1 MARVPLPII
10 SVDGIGAA
18 YIPRA
23 SRMHGNAGDLL
34 IAASNDVLATSVR
47 AGLKYCKVPV
57 LNTVAKGDATIFV
70 VRPPADLDPN
80 DLWVSCGLRATR
92 TWDDDFN
99 VDVTDRAALSKRF
112 HDCLRT
118 TGMTDMVMPRRIGLN
133 LAGSTVFETV
143 TGRVAVNKDNEA
155 HYEYDRFSNGREKGE
170 YRDRF
175 LRAIRSSELAGCA
188 AGVALAIVQGE
199 SFDRGSVAKLHKDI
213 VGDESSRFLSVFSF
227 QEEIEA
233 ALAVEAS
240 KLVREGAA
248 FRSVARELTDRS
260 AAHGERSAQ
269 RLRLQ
274 QYSTPLT
281 ISAVAQDILRIR
293 AGELVLEP
301 TAGNGTLAVGAAA
314 AGARIEGFEIDKDRA
329 DRGSRVLKDA
339 GAQFVNIRARAF
351 EVNTDGGFAGMGFD
365 AVLANPPFEA
375 IKAEKVVDRE
385 GRTLS
390 ISRLDHRIV
399 YDALNQVR
407 ADNGRSFLVLPG
419 EMMGEGKLE
428 GATRFFNNYLHATFE
443 VAGAAMLDGRL
454 YRKSGAEFPVIVY
467 ALGPRLENPLS
478 AESAKKIPDVLP
490 YLHTT
495 DQLFSWGDAARTA
508 MDEIMARR
516 SVAAP
521 RAVARTFVA
530 PDFDDDLPMQEG
542 IGNDVPALA
551 LPVAPSLDPRPDL
564 EDIAAAEAAVRE
576 EELPE
581 DEANFVV
588 SPDVLIDDLVIEN
601 DPFQVTYESASRV
614 GGPVLKIQKAL
625 AEPVALALTEL
636 ERVRGPVDDFVA
648 DSIGVSV
655 SELGS
660 VLHAGQ
666 VDGVGLALHKALRA
680 ESIIVGDLM
689 GVGKG
694 RQLAALARAAFKDDR
709 PVLFFTDNASL
720 FTDFVARDLSTVM
733 RQRANELPQLI
744 RPYIVNSSKD
754 ASILDPDYEGER
766 RRGQG
771 FVFRAAA
778 SSAKREKAIDPSI
791 NMVLSSYSQL
801 GAQGRE
807 AKLAA
812 IMEWL
817 GKQDKPPLLIM
828 DESHRAAGEGSN
840 VGISMTALVEGVKA
854 AGGSVAYAS
863 GTALKGARNL
873 RVYGSAL
880 PDVGIPP
887 DRLVELIEKEPLALQ
902 EALSYEMARSGGLIA
917 RELDNTDVSRE
928 TVSLQDV
935 DPVRFAQVLEKV
947 DLFANKMSELLSLGR
962 EVKDW
967 SQHRQKELKKDIERM
982 PEGAERD
989 RALGAVGVHYQSP
1002 ASRFHHLSNYLT
1014 LAINGVFLED
1024 LVLKS
1029 ISEGRKPLVAVANT
1043 GDTLMRDLIASQWD
1057 NEGADDDDGASF
1069 MKGSAYVLPE
1079 KPHLGHVIKRV
1090 ADRLL
1095 TVKESNGFGAVTEI
1109 RLHEYEDW
1117 LTDFNARVDASDFSM
1132 LSMTVIDDLA
1142 VALEKHGLSLGEIT
1156 GRAFMSRPAEDGSG
1170 FVVSARSKPLK
1181 QDVVSDFNNGRVD
1194 VLILNQSAAV
1204 GLSAQASP
1212 ANGFDVRQRE
1222 MIKAQ
1227 MQGDVTQERQMD
1239 GRINRVGQ
1247 IHPPLYTVPLQ
1258 GLASSDRLAQLFNRK
1273 NRSLTAASTA
1283 TRENESNIK
1292 DTLDLLNEVGQFV
1305 SREYLKGNPD
1315 IAMTLDIDPE
1325 SDIET
1330 KYSEKLMGRMIAL
1343 PSGMQRTIMGE
1354 LDTAFQMRVA
1364 LLDALGENPLRL
1376 REYDWSAQVKEVAS
1390 LISGNAAA
1398 ARMSE
1403 RPLAL
1408 NKLTYKETI
1417 KPIDVTAVEEAV
1429 ARGKGWMVDP
1439 TLGREMSI
1447 SERLDSLAPSGE
1459 DTKFSDP
1466 IFDRVM
1472 NRSDDLRSLGATEH
1486 PLEMVQDFWDTQWS
1500 RDADREIKGLEKLVL
1515 DAGNKLNFLLDIAP
1529 VLTPGA
1535 IVTVYPKLVSR
1546 LRDSTL
1552 FNAAVDYI
1560 DGTDH
1565 TDREIGLPAVITDV
1579 RFNEEKPLNLG
1590 EWSVRIAVPGEEHLI
1605 DMPMASVYAILRE
1618 ELQATIEAKGQTK
1631 IWAFRSARLDD
1642 DGIGLA
1648 RAIAP
1653 LWSQPL
1659 SVALDEAQSKGEHPD
1674 FANGAERMH
1683 WKPYLGDG
1691 SPEDSVMMALF
1702 HNVQG
1707 GSVNRTRYAVEGNLF
1722 AAVSALAGKRMGEKA
1737 MYTDDTGAI
1746 RHCFLLKRDG
1756 HKKVLDQLTSS
1767 VASRVGFMKADVDS
1781 VSGLLTGM
1789 TGIISGSDDDARAA
1803 FIASDMLTRMIH
1815 GGCKVKIDDVRD
1827 LIRPRLKDLHVQLV
1841 KAVRQQGSINTGLFV
1856 GTDPFGD
1863 STQKL
1868 FAPGASIRVR
1878 EGASDEGSGFRVHWD
1893 QKEIARCTA
1902 SLGEKG
1908 AFAAFGGKTIGV
1920 VVKAKNDVCD
1930 KAKNALCA
1938 DWSNKLGTA
1947 VVRNSTVAKEIASSL
1962 EAAEVLC
1969 AAANDKSLDGMI
1981 GIKGALVV
1989 YNEIMTNLSRELI
2002 AQNLGATKEATA
2014 SVRSDRAAAPAVA
2027 AM

>member
-1 MARVPLPII
+1 MPSVPLPIL

-23 SRMHGNAGDLL
+23 ARMHSNAGDLL
-34 IAASNDVLATSVR
+34 IAAPDDVR
-47 AGLKYCKVPV
+47 AVGVRGGLKYCNVPI
-57 LNTVAKGDATIFV
+57 LNTVTKGEATIFV
-70 VRPPADLDPN
+70 VRPPADLDPS
-80 DLWVSCGLRATR
+80 DLWVACGLPIKRL
-92 TWDDDFN
+92 WDDDFN
-99 VDVTDRAALSKRF
+99 VDVTDRALLSKRF
-112 HDCLRT
+112 HQCMSG
-118 TGMTDMVMPRRIGLN
+118 TGMGEMITPRQIGLN
-133 LAGSTVFETV
+133 LAGSTVFETIG
-143 TGRVAVNKDNEA
+143 GRVAVNKANEA
-155 HYEYDRFSNGREKGE
+155 HYEYDRFNNGREKGE
-170 YRDRF
+170 HRDRF
-175 LRAIRSSELAGCA
+175 LRAVRTTELAGCA

-199 SFDRGSVAKLHKDI
+199 SFDRGAIARLHKDI
-213 VGDESSRFLSVFSF
+213 VVEDMSSLLSVFAF

-233 ALAVEAS
+233 ALAVQAAS
-240 KLVREGAA
+240 LVRNGCN
-248 FRSVARELTDRS
+248 FRDVARELTDRS
-260 AAHGERSAQ
+260 AAHGERNAQ

-293 AGELVLEP
+293 EGELVLEP
-301 TAGNGTLAVGAAA
+301 TAGNGTLALGAAA
-314 AGARIEGFEIDKDRA
+314 AGARIEGFELDKTRA
-329 DRGSRVLKDA
+329 ERGTRVLKDA
-339 GAQFVNIRARAF
+339 GAQFVNIRPRAF
-351 EVNTDGGFAGMGFD
+351 EVNAEGGFGGMAFD

-375 IKAEKVVDRE
+375 IKAQKVVDRE

-478 AESAKKIPDVLP
+478 AESAKKIPDELP

-495 DQLFSWGDAARTA
+495 DQLFAWGDATRTA

-516 SVAAP
+516 IAP
-521 RAVARTFVA
+521 KTRMVARTFVP
-530 PDFDDDLPMQEG
+530 PDFDDADLPAEEAVIGQE
-542 IGNDVPALA
+542 PATLVA
-551 LPVAPSLDPRPDL
+551 EAPSLDPG
-564 EDIAAAEAAVRE
+564 V
-576 EELPE
+576 EELAFGQVTEDEVEMSE
-581 DEANFVV
+581 DEADFVV
-588 SPDVLIDDLVIEN
+588 SPDVLIDDLVVEN
-601 DPFQVTYESASRV
+601 DPFQVTYESASLV

-648 DSIGVSV
+648 DSLGVDV
-655 SELGS
+655 GELGGL
-660 VLHAGQ
+660 LHAGQ

-694 RQLAALARAAFKDDR
+694 RQLAALARAAFKEDR

-720 FTDFVARDLSTVM
+720 FTDFVARDLATVM
-733 RQRANELPQLI
+733 RKPANELPQFI

-754 ASILDPDYEGER
+754 ASILDPDYQGER
-766 RRGQG
+766 RRGEG
-771 FVFRAAA
+771 FVFRP
-778 SSAKREKAIDPSI
+778 SPTSAKREKAIDPSM
-791 NMVLSSYSQL
+791 NMILSSYSQL

-817 GKQDKPPLLIM
+817 SKQDKPPLLIM

-917 RELDNTDVSRE
+917 RELDNTEVARE

-947 DLFANKMSELLSLGR
+947 DLFAHKMSELLALGR

-989 RALGAVGVHYQSP
+989 RALGSVGVHYQSP

-1029 ISEGRKPLVAVANT
+1029 IAEGRKPLVAVANT
-1043 GDTLMRDLIASQWD
+1043 GDTLMRDLIASHWD
-1057 NEGADDDDGASF
+1057 NDGVDDDDSASI

-1117 LTDFNARVDASDFSM
+1117 LADFNARVDVSDFSM

-1156 GRAFMSRPAEDGSG
+1156 GRSFMSRPAEDGSG
-1170 FVVSARSKPLK
+1170 FVISARSKPLK
-1181 QDVVSDFNNGRVD
+1181 HDVVSDFNNGRVD

-1305 SREYLKGNPD
+1305 SREYLKNNPD
-1315 IAMTLDIDPE
+1315 IAVTLDIDPE

-1376 REYDWSAQVKEVAS
+1376 REYDWRAQVKEVAS

-1403 RPLAL
+1403 RPLVL

-1417 KPIDVTAVEEAV
+1417 KPIDVLSVEEAV

-1439 TLGREMSI
+1439 ILGREMSI
-1447 SERLDSLAPSGE
+1447 SERLESLAPSGQ
-1459 DTKFSDP
+1459 DIRFSDP

-1486 PLEMVQDFWDTQWS
+1486 PLEVAQGFWDNQWS
-1500 RDADREIKGLEKLVL
+1500 RDAEKEIKGFEKMVL
-1515 DAGNKLNFLLDIAP
+1515 DAGHKLDFLLDIAP

-1535 IVTVYPKLVSR
+1535 IVSVYPKLVSR

-1565 TDREIGLPAVITDV
+1565 TDREIGVPAVITDV
-1579 RFNEEKPLNLG
+1579 RFNEDKPLNLG

-1618 ELQATIEAKGQTK
+1618 EHQATIEAKGVTK
-1631 IWAFRSARLDD
+1631 IWAFKSARLDD

-1659 SVALDEAQSKGEHPD
+1659 ALALDEAEAKGKAPD
-1674 FANGAERMH
+1674 FGNGYERLH
-1683 WKPYLGDG
+1683 WKPFLGDG

-1702 HNVQG
+1702 QNVQG

-1737 MYTDDTGAI
+1737 MYTDDSGAI

-1756 HKKVLDQLTSS
+1756 HKKVLEQLTSS

-1781 VSGLLTGM
+1781 VSGLLMGM
-1789 TGIISGSDDDARAA
+1789 TGIISTADDEARAA
-1803 FIASDMLTRMIH
+1803 YIATDMLTRMIH
-1815 GGCKVKIDDVRD
+1815 GGCKVTIDHVRD
-1827 LIRPRLKDLHVQLV
+1827 LIRPRLQDLHEQLV
-1841 KAVRQQGSINTGLFV
+1841 RAVRQQGSINTGLFV

-1868 FAPGASIRVR
+1868 FTPGASIRVR
-1878 EGASDEGSGFRVHWD
+1878 EGVSDAGSGFRVHWD
-1893 QKEIARCTA
+1893 QKEIARCSA
-1902 SLGEKG
+1902 SLNEKG
-1908 AFAAFGGKTIGV
+1908 ALAAFGGKTFGII
-1920 VVKAKNDVCD
+1920 VKAKNDVCD
-1930 KAKNALCA
+1930 KSKNALCA
-1938 DWSNKLGTA
+1938 DWNNKLGSA
-1947 VVRNSTVAKEIASSL
+1947 VVRNSTVAKEITSAT
-1962 EAAEVLC
+1962 EAAEILC

-1989 YNEIMTNLSRELI
+1989 YNEVMANLSRDLI
-2002 AQNLGATKEATA
+2002 SQNLGVNKEATV
-2014 SVRSDRAAAPAVA
+2014 SVRTERAASPAVA
-2027 AM
+2027 AL

>member
-1 MARVPLPII
+1 MASVPLPII
-10 SVDGIGAA
+10 GIDGIGAA

-23 SRMHGNAGDLL
+23 SRMHANAGDLL
-34 IAASNDVLATSVR
+34 IAAPTNLTATMVR
-47 AGLKYCKVPV
+47 GGLKQCNVPV
-57 LNTVAKGDATIFV
+57 LNTVTKGDATVFI
-70 VRPPADLDPN
+70 VRPPADLDPS
-80 DLWVSCGLRATR
+80 DLWVACALPLKRLWES
-92 TWDDDFN
+92 DFN
-99 VDVTDRAALSKRF
+99 VESSDRAALSKRF
-112 HDCLRT
+112 HECIAA
-118 TGMTDMVMPRRIGLN
+118 TGMGDLVTPRRIGLN
-133 LAGSTVFETV
+133 VAGSTVFDTIG
-143 TGRVAVNKDNEA
+143 GRVAVNKANEA
-155 HYEYDRFSNGREKGE
+155 HYEFDRFSNGREKGE
-170 YRDRF
+170 HRDRF
-175 LRAIRSSELAGCA
+175 LRALRTSDLVGCA

-199 SFDRGSVAKLHKDI
+199 SFDRGSIARLHKDI
-213 VGDESSRFLSVFSF
+213 VIPDAPAQVSVFAF

-233 ALAVEAS
+233 ALAVQAAN
-240 KLVREGAA
+240 LVRNGGDYRE
-248 FRSVARELTDRS
+248 VARELTDRS
-260 AAHGERSAQ
+260 AAHGDRNAQ

-281 ISAVAQDILRIR
+281 ISAVAQDILRVR
-293 AGELVLEP
+293 EGELVLEP
-301 TAGNGTLAVGAAA
+301 TAGNGTLALGAAA
-314 AGARIEGFEIDKDRA
+314 AGARIEGFELDKARA
-329 DRGSRVLKDA
+329 ERGARVLKEA
-339 GAQFVNIRARAF
+339 GAQFVNIRPRAF
-351 EVNTDGGFAGMGFD
+351 DVRNEGGSASMSFD

-390 ISRLDHRIV
+390 LSRLDHRIV

-407 ADNGRSFLVLPG
+407 PDNGRAFLVLPG

-478 AESAKKIPDVLP
+478 ADAAKKIPDQLP

-495 DQLFSWGDAARTA
+495 DQLFGWGDATRQA
-508 MDEIMARR
+508 MDEIIARR
-516 SVAAP
+516 VAP
-521 RAVARTFVA
+521 ELPQVARTFVA
-530 PDFDDDLPMQEG
+530 PDFDDDDEVTTVEDQIADISGAEE
-542 IGNDVPALA
+542 
-551 LPVAPSLDPRPDL
+551 PVMSA
-564 EDIAAAEAAVRE
+564 
-576 EELPE
+576 
-581 DEANFVV
+581 DEADFAV
-588 SPDVLIDDLVIEN
+588 SPDVLLDDLVIEN
-601 DPFQVTYESASRV
+601 DPFQVTYESASLV

-636 ERVRGPVDDFVA
+636 ERIRGPVDQFVA
-648 DSIGVSV
+648 DSIGVEV
-655 SELGS
+655 DQLGS
-660 VLHAGQ
+660 LLHAGQ

-694 RQLAALARAAFKDDR
+694 RQLAALARAALKDDR

-720 FTDFVARDLSTVM
+720 FTDFVARDLATVM
-733 RQRANELPQLI
+733 RRPASELPQVI

-754 ASILDPDYEGER
+754 ASILDPDYQGER

-771 FVFRAAA
+771 FVFRASA
-778 SSAKREKAIDPSI
+778 SSAKREKSIDPSM
-791 NMVLSSYSQL
+791 NMILSSYSQL

-812 IMEWL
+812 ISEWL
-817 GKQDKPPLLIM
+817 NKQDKPPLLIM

-840 VGISMTALVEGVKA
+840 VGLSMTALVETVKA

-917 RELDNTDVSRE
+917 RELDNTEVARE
-928 TVSLQDV
+928 TISLQDV

-947 DLFANKMSELLSLGR
+947 DIFAHKMSELLSLGR

-967 SQHRQKELKKDIERM
+967 SQHRQKELKKDIESL

-989 RALGAVGVHYQSP
+989 RALGSVGVHYQSP

-1029 ISEGRKPLVAVANT
+1029 VAEGRKPLVAVANT
-1043 GDTLMRDLIASQWD
+1043 GDTLMRDLIASHWD
-1057 NEGADDDDGASF
+1057 NDDAEDDESASV

-1117 LTDFNARVDASDFSM
+1117 LVEFNAGVDAADFSM

-1156 GRAFMSRPAEDGSG
+1156 GRTFMSRPAEDGSG
-1170 FVVSARSKPLK
+1170 FVISARTKPLK
-1181 QDVVSDFNNGRVD
+1181 HDVVSDFNNGRVD

-1305 SREYLKGNPD
+1305 SREYLKNNPD
-1315 IAMTLDIDPE
+1315 IAVTLDIDPE
-1325 SDIET
+1325 SEIET

-1376 REYDWSAQVKEVAS
+1376 REYDWKAEVKEVAS
-1390 LISGNAAA
+1390 LISGNASA

-1403 RPLAL
+1403 RPLVL

-1417 KPIDVTAVEEAV
+1417 KPIDISSVEDAV
-1429 ARGKGWMVDP
+1429 ARGKEWMIDS
-1439 TLGREMSI
+1439 TLGRALSI
-1447 SERLDSLAPSGE
+1447 SERLEELAPSGE
-1459 DTKFSDP
+1459 DIRFSDP

-1472 NRSDDLRSLGATEH
+1472 NRSDELRSLGATEH
-1486 PLEMVQDFWDTQWS
+1486 PVEVAQAFWDSQYTK
-1500 RDADREIKGLEKLVL
+1500 DAEREIKGLEKMVL
-1515 DAGNKLNFLLDIAP
+1515 DAGHKLNFLLDIAP
-1529 VLTPGA
+1529 VVSPGA

-1546 LRDSTL
+1546 LRESTL

-1565 TDREIGLPAVITDV
+1565 TDREVGVPAVIVDV

-1590 EWSVRIAVPGEEHLI
+1590 EWNIRIAVPGEEHLI

-1618 ELQATIEAKGQTK
+1618 EYEATVAAKGVTK
-1631 IWAFRSARLDD
+1631 IWAFKSARLDD
-1642 DGIGLA
+1642 DGMGLA

-1659 SVALDEAQSKGEHPD
+1659 AKALDDAEAMGKAPD
-1674 FANGAERMH
+1674 FATGYERLH
-1683 WKPYLGDG
+1683 WKPFLGDG
-1691 SPEDSVMMALF
+1691 SPENSVLVALF
-1702 HNVQG
+1702 QNVHG
-1707 GSVNRTRYAVEGNLF
+1707 GSVSRSRYAVEGNLF

-1737 MYTDDTGAI
+1737 MYTDDSGAI

-1756 HKKVLDQLTSS
+1756 HKKVLDQLTAS
-1767 VASRVGFMKADVDS
+1767 VASRVGFMKADVGS

-1789 TGIISGSDDDARAA
+1789 TGIISGADDEARASYVA
-1803 FIASDMLTRMIH
+1803 FDLLTRMSQ
-1815 GGCKVKIDDVRD
+1815 GGCKTTIDQARELV
-1827 LIRPRLKDLHVQLV
+1827 RPRLAALHTQIV

-1863 STQKL
+1863 STQRL
-1868 FAPGASIRVR
+1868 FTPGASIRVR
-1878 EGASDEGSGFRVHWD
+1878 EGASDESSGFRVHWD
-1893 QKEIARCTA
+1893 PKEIARSSA
-1902 SLGEKG
+1902 ALSDKG
-1908 AFAAFGGKTIGV
+1908 ALAAFGGKTFGV
-1920 VVKAKNDVCD
+1920 IVKAKNDVCD

-1938 DWSNKLGTA
+1938 DWSNKLGTS
-1947 VVRNSTVAKEIASSL
+1947 VVRNSTVAKEITSATDT
-1962 EAAEVLC
+1962 AEVLC
-1969 AAANDKSLDGMI
+1969 AAAHDKSLDGMI
-1981 GIKGALVV
+1981 GLKGALVV
-1989 YNEIMTNLSRELI
+1989 YNEVMTNLSRELI
-2002 AQNLGATKEATA
+2002 AQHLQVGTEVTA
-2014 SVRSDRAAAPAVA
+2014 SVRSDRASAPAVA
-2027 AM
+2027 AV

>member
-1 MARVPLPII
+1 MPSVPLPIL

-34 IAASNDVLATSVR
+34 IATADDVR
-47 AGLKYCKVPV
+47 ATGVRGGLKYCNVPV
-57 LNTVAKGDATIFV
+57 LNTVTRGEATIFV
-70 VRPPADLDPN
+70 VRPPVDLDPS
-80 DLWVSCGLRATR
+80 DLWVACGLPIRR
-92 TWDDDFN
+92 LWDEDFN
-99 VDVTDRAALSKRF
+99 VDVADRALLSKRF
-112 HDCLRT
+112 HECMSG
-118 TGMTDMVMPRRIGLN
+118 TGMGDMVTPRQIGLN
-133 LAGSTVFETV
+133 LAGSKVFETIG
-143 TGRVAVNKDNEA
+143 GRVAVNKANEA

-170 YRDRF
+170 HRDRF
-175 LRAIRSSELAGCA
+175 LRALRTTELAGCA
-188 AGVALAIVQGE
+188 AGVALAIVQGD
-199 SFDRGSVAKLHKDI
+199 SFDRGSIARLHKDI
-213 VGDESSRFLSVFSF
+213 VVDDASAFLSVFAF

-233 ALAVEAS
+233 ALAVQAAN
-240 KLVREGAA
+240 LVRSGGA
-248 FRSVARELTDRS
+248 FREVARELTDRS
-260 AAHGERSAQ
+260 AAHGERNAQ

-293 AGELVLEP
+293 EGELVLEP
-301 TAGNGTLAVGAAA
+301 TAGNGTLALGAAA
-314 AGARIEGFEIDKDRA
+314 AGARIEGFELDKARA
-329 DRGSRVLKDA
+329 ERGTRVLKEA
-339 GAQFVNIRARAF
+339 GAQFVNIRPRAF
-351 EVNTDGGFAGMGFD
+351 EVNAEGGFGGMAFD

-375 IKAEKVVDRE
+375 TKAQNVTDRE

-407 ADNGRSFLVLPG
+407 ADSGRSFLVLPG

-478 AESAKKIPDVLP
+478 AERAKKIPDELP

-495 DQLFSWGDAARTA
+495 DQLFAWGDAARLA

-516 SVAAP
+516 SAP
-521 RAVARTFVA
+521 ETRVARTFVA
-530 PDFDDDLPMQEG
+530 PDFDDADITTDETPN
-542 IGNDVPALA
+542 GNVPAA
-551 LPVAPSLDPRPDL
+551 LVPAVPPVVPGVEEPVF
-564 EDIAAAEAAVRE
+564 EAVS
-576 EELPE
+576 E
-581 DEANFVV
+581 DELEMSDDEAEFVV
-588 SPDVLIDDLVIEN
+588 SPDVLVDDLVVEN
-601 DPFQVTYESASRV
+601 DPFQVTYESASLV

-636 ERVRGPVDDFVA
+636 ERVRGPVDNFVA
-648 DSIGVSV
+648 DSLGVEV
-655 SELGS
+655 SELGGL
-660 VLHAGQ
+660 LHAGQ

-694 RQLAALARAAFKDDR
+694 RQLAALARAAFKEDR

-720 FTDFVARDLSTVM
+720 FTDFVARDLATVM
-733 RQRANELPQLI
+733 RKPANELPQFI
-744 RPYIVNSSKD
+744 KPYIVNSSKD
-754 ASILDPDYEGER
+754 ASILDPDFQGER
-766 RRGQG
+766 RRGEG
-771 FVFRAAA
+771 FVFRASP
-778 SSAKREKAIDPSI
+778 SSAKREKTIDPSM
-791 NMVLSSYSQL
+791 NMILSSYSQL

-828 DESHRAAGEGSN
+828 DEAHRAAGEGSN
-840 VGISMTALVEGVKA
+840 VGLSMTALVEGVKA

-917 RELDNTDVSRE
+917 RELDNTEVARE

-947 DLFANKMSELLSLGR
+947 DLFAHKMSELLALGR

-967 SQHRQKELKKDIERM
+967 SQHRQKELKKDIEQM

-989 RALGAVGVHYQSP
+989 RALGSVGVHYQSP

-1029 ISEGRKPLVAVANT
+1029 IAEGRKPLVAVANT
-1043 GDTLMRDLIASQWD
+1043 GDTLMRDLIASHWD
-1057 NEGADDDDGASF
+1057 NDGIDDADNAGI

-1117 LTDFNARVDASDFSM
+1117 LADFNARVDAADFSL

-1156 GRAFMSRPAEDGSG
+1156 GRSFMSRPAEDGGG
-1170 FVVSARSKPLK
+1170 FVISARPKPLK
-1181 QDVVSDFNNGRVD
+1181 HDVVSDFNNGRVD

-1305 SREYLKGNPD
+1305 SREYLKNNPD
-1315 IAMTLDIDPE
+1315 IAVTLDIDPE

-1376 REYDWSAQVKEVAS
+1376 REYDWRAQVKEVAS
-1390 LISGNAAA
+1390 LISGNAAS

-1417 KPIDVTAVEEAV
+1417 KPIDVLAVEDAV
-1429 ARGKGWMVDP
+1429 ARGKGWMIDQ
-1439 TLGREMSI
+1439 TLGREMSVV
-1447 SERLDSLAPSGE
+1447 ERLESLAPSGQE
-1459 DTKFSDP
+1459 IRFSDP

-1472 NRSDDLRSLGATEH
+1472 NRSDELRSLGATEH
-1486 PLEMVQDFWDTQWS
+1486 PLEVAQGFWDNQWT
-1500 RDADREIKGLEKLVL
+1500 RDAEKEIKGLEKMVL
-1515 DAGNKLNFLLDIAP
+1515 DAGHKLDFLLDIAP
-1529 VLTPGA
+1529 TLAPGA

-1565 TDREIGLPAVITDV
+1565 TDREIGVPAVITDV

-1618 ELQATIEAKGQTK
+1618 EHQATVEAKGVTK
-1631 IWAFRSARLDD
+1631 IWAFKSARLDD

-1653 LWSQPL
+1653 MWSQPL
-1659 SVALDEAQSKGEHPD
+1659 AQALEEAEAKGKSPD
-1674 FANGAERMH
+1674 FGNGYERLH
-1683 WKPYLGDG
+1683 WKPFLGDG

-1702 HNVQG
+1702 QNVQG

-1737 MYTDDTGAI
+1737 MYTDDSGAI

-1756 HKKVLDQLTSS
+1756 HKKVLEQLTSS
-1767 VASRVGFMKADVDS
+1767 VASRVGFMKADVAS
-1781 VSGLLTGM
+1781 VSGLLLGM
-1789 TGIISGSDDDARAA
+1789 TGVISEADDEARAEY
-1803 FIASDMLTRMIH
+1803 IACDMLTRMVH
-1815 GGCKVKIDDVRD
+1815 GGCKVTIDHVRD
-1827 LIRPRLKDLHVQLV
+1827 LIRPRLQEMHEQIV
-1841 KAVRQQGSINTGLFV
+1841 KAVRQQGAINTGLFV

-1868 FAPGASIRVR
+1868 FTPGASIRIR
-1878 EGASDEGSGFRVHWD
+1878 EGASDAASGFRVYWD
-1893 QKEIARCTA
+1893 QKEIARCAA
-1902 SLGEKG
+1902 SLSEKG
-1908 AFAAFGGKTIGV
+1908 ALAAFGGKTFGV
-1920 VVKAKNDVCD
+1920 IVKAKNDVCD
-1930 KAKNALCA
+1930 KSKDALCA

-1947 VVRNSTVAKEIASSL
+1947 VVRNSTVAKEIASASDV
-1962 EAAEVLC
+1962 AAILC
-1969 AAANDKSLDGMI
+1969 AAASDKSLDGMI

-1989 YNEIMTNLSRELI
+1989 YNEVVANLSRELI
-2002 AQNLGATKEATA
+2002 SQHLGAKTEATM
-2014 SVRSDRAAAPAVA
+2014 SVRSERATSPAVA
-2027 AM
+2027 AV